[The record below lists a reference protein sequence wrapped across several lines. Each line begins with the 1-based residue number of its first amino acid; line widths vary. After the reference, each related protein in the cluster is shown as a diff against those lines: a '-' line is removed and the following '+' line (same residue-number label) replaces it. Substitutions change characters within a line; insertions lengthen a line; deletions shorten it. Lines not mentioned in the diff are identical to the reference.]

1 MSNNG
6 VYYPPVKHNGN
17 ANSIYNNTD
26 WQLSGN
32 DAKYVK
38 LTGSTMTG
46 GLSAVGLTSTGGVNT
61 LMSNLTL
68 PTTYTASPNTAVPG
82 ITQLGGST
90 TVTYPLTTGVSGTI
104 TNIATVTLTAG
115 VWLINYR
122 VAMRCT
128 ATTGTLTSFVMA
140 LSTTNVVLDATTRLS
155 DNSSHSLNSA
165 GNNNEVG
172 NVGSY
177 YLALTATTP
186 YYLNYYSLFTG
197 AIQATG
203 YVTAIRI
210 A

>member
-1 MSNNG
+1 
-6 VYYPPVKHNGN
+6 
-17 ANSIYNNTD
+17 
-26 WQLSGN
+26 
-32 DAKYVK
+32 
-38 LTGSTMTG
+38 MTG
-46 GLSAVGLTSTGGVNT
+46 GLSAVGLTSTGGINT

-104 TNIATVTLTAG
+104 TNIATVTLTPG
-115 VWLINYR
+115 VWLLNYR

-128 ATTGTLTSFVMA
+128 ATTATLTSFVMA
-140 LSTTNVVLDATTRLS
+140 LSTTNTALDANTRIS
-155 DNSSHSLNSA
+155 ENSSHSLNSV

-177 YLALTATTP
+177 YLALTATTS

-197 AIQATG
+197 TVQATG

>member
-1 MSNNG
+1 MSNG
-6 VYYPPVKHNGN
+6 VYYPPVKHNGT

-26 WQLSGN
+26 WVISGN

-46 GLSAVGLTSTGGVNT
+46 GLSAVGLTSTGGINT

-104 TNIATVTLTAG
+104 TNIATVTLTPG
-115 VWLINYR
+115 VWLLNYR

-128 ATTGTLTSFVMA
+128 ATTATLTSFVMA
-140 LSTTNVVLDATTRLS
+140 LSTTNTALDANTRIS
-155 DNSSHSLNSA
+155 ENSSHSLNSV

-177 YLALTATTP
+177 YLALTATTS

-197 AIQATG
+197 TVQATG

-210 A
+210 G

>member
-6 VYYPPVKHNGN
+6 VYYPPVRHNGS
-17 ANSIYNNTD
+17 ANSVYNNTD
-26 WQLSGN
+26 WVLSGN

-38 LTGSTMTG
+38 LSGSTMTG

-68 PTTYTASPNTAVPG
+68 PSTYSASPNTAVPT

-104 TNIATVTLTAG
+104 TNIATITLSAG
-115 VWLINYR
+115 VWLLNYK
-122 VAMRCT
+122 VTLRCT
-128 ATTGTLTSFVMA
+128 ATTATLTSFVMA
-140 LSTTNVVLDATTRLS
+140 LSTTNAVLDTSTRIS
-155 DNSSHSLNSA
+155 NNSSHSLNSA
-165 GNNNEVG
+165 LNNNEVG
-172 NVGSY
+172 NIGSY
-177 YLALTATTP
+177 YVALTATTS

-197 AIQATG
+197 TIQATG